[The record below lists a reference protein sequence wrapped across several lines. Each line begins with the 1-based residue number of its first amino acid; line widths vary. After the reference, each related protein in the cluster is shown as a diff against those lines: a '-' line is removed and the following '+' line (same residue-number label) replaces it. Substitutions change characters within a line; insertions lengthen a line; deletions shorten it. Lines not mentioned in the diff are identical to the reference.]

1 MEIIYKEDSRYTEY
15 ENLLLERDR
24 YRKEAS
30 NMMDKY
36 IRIFGDQITAVFKQK
51 IACIERKKMLSYCMM
66 YYNRGESVDT
76 AKVQAQIK
84 TEMSEYQKQLDQMIE
99 ESEACKNA
107 KTIPESDALRV
118 KQIYRSIAKKLHPDL
133 NPLTEQHEELAEL
146 WQRTASAYRCND
158 LKEIEETEVLV
169 EKALSALGEGK
180 NEISIP
186 DIDEKTEKLRE
197 EIEHI
202 KTTDPYLFYRIFANE
217 NLIAEKKKALE
228 YELKEYTDYRTQ
240 LEDELK
246 KFIVEG
252 GTFAWTI

>member
-1 MEIIYKEDSRYTEY
+1 
-15 ENLLLERDR
+15 
-24 YRKEAS
+24 
-30 NMMDKY
+30 MMNKY
-36 IRIFGDQITAVFKQK
+36 IRIFGDQITAGFKQK

-76 AKVQAQIK
+76 EKVQARIK
-84 TEMSEYQKQLDQMIE
+84 TEMSEYQKQLDRMIE
-99 ESEACKNA
+99 ENEACRNA
-107 KTIPESDALRV
+107 KSIPESDALRV

-146 WQRTASAYRCND
+146 WQRTAAAYRCND
-158 LKEIEETEVLV
+158 LKEIEE
-169 EKALSALGEGK
+169 KALSALGEGK
-180 NEISIP
+180 TEISIP

-202 KTTDPYLFYRIFANE
+202 KTTDPYLFYRIFADE

-252 GTFAWTI
+252 GTFAWMI